1 MSRLIYKKIKRL
13 LDIFCAIL
21 AIPFFLPPICIFG
34 FLVFCSDF
42 SNPIYISRRAGKS
55 GKKFNFY
62 KLRTMH
68 PRPKFHEKAKYDYL
82 YNFKLGRWMRS
93 FSIDELPQIWNIIK
107 GDLSFVGPRPLLPE
121 YLPLYTDEQYKRNN
135 VRPGLTGLAQ
145 VKGRNLLSWEKRLSL
160 DSWYSTNY
168 SFVVDFKI
176 ILKTFFVVLTRK
188 GINFNKSITMEP
200 FKGSS
205 EIQKD

>member
-1 MSRLIYKKIKRL
+1 
-13 LDIFCAIL
+13 
-21 AIPFFLPPICIFG
+21 
-34 FLVFCSDF
+34 
-42 SNPIYISRRAGKS
+42 
-55 GKKFNFY
+55 
-62 KLRTMH
+62 MH

-82 YNFKLGRWMRS
+82 YNFKLGSWMRS

-168 SFVVDFKI
+168 SFVVDFK
-176 ILKTFFVVLTRK
+176 
-188 GINFNKSITMEP
+188 NY
-200 FKGSS
+200 FKNIFCSS
-205 EIQKD
+205 N